1 MISAVSMEKLPEA
14 KAPGKL
20 ETNTTSSWFYD
31 LEVMQRSAWK
41 DINNYVHS
49 QRQAWM
55 TTILNTKKM
64 ELLEKYPRFA
74 HKVFWN
80 VFFFFCSYWQT
91 RYFMVYDLTCSCG
104 HKMDRSSWPTSGAF
118 DLVKLTTQVNTDNI
132 VMREAHHNNAE

>member
-1 MISAVSMEKLPEA
+1 MFESMISAVAMEKLPEA

-20 ETNTTSSWFYD
+20 ETNTTSSWFCD

-55 TTILNTKKM
+55 TTILKTKKM

-74 HKVFWN
+74 HKVF
-80 VFFFFCSYWQT
+80 
-91 RYFMVYDLTCSCG
+91 
-104 HKMDRSSWPTSGAF
+104 
-118 DLVKLTTQVNTDNI
+118 
-132 VMREAHHNNAE
+132 